1 MRKKKVII
9 MHRVKYIKSKKII
22 YQIRS
27 WMAPER

>member
-1 MRKKKVII
+1 MRKKNVII